1 MVPTYLCPM
10 GGTGTPLIIADG
22 PDERLRERI
31 KELGC
36 LYAVAR
42 IAQTQELGLEPMLV
56 ATVRTIP
63 QGWQWPDELWVSLEL
78 DGRSYGLEHPEG
90 PALQQPIGIDGETR
104 GTLRVGY
111 PPARAH
117 VTTPLFL
124 PEEELLLEKLA
135 AEVATMVERQEK
147 RERQRLFE
155 ARMLQQDRLN
165 VLGELTAGIA
175 HELNTP
181 LGNVLGYAELL
192 MAGERDPARR
202 EDLQRIIDS
211 ALTGREVV
219 KRLMYFSCEMPSQF
233 REQDLNTVVE
243 GVLRLLRRQVDEARL
258 ELRTELATPLPPVR
272 LDRVQFE
279 QVLTN
284 LVLNAVAAT
293 PPGGHLHIATAA
305 AEGRVQLHVSDTGH
319 GIAPEYLRK
328 IFQPFFTT
336 KAPGVGTGLGLSV
349 VHGIIKGHG
358 GDIRVESTPGEGAT
372 FIITLPAA

>member
-1 MVPTYLCPM
+1 MGSEPVPTVI
-10 GGTGTPLIIADG
+10 TDG
-22 PDERLRERI
+22 ADERLRERI
-31 KELGC
+31 KELAC

-56 ATVRTIP
+56 AMVRTIP
-63 QGWQWPDELWVSLEL
+63 QGWQLPDDLWVSLEV
-78 DGRSYGLEHPEG
+78 DGHAHGRHDPEG
-90 PALQQPIGIDGETR
+90 PRLQRPIVIDGEVR
-104 GTLRVGY
+104 GVLAVGY
-111 PPARAH
+111 PPDS
-117 VTTPLFL
+117 TTGLSSIFL
-124 PEEELLLEKLA
+124 EEEEQLLEKLA
-135 AEVATMVERQEK
+135 AEVASMVERQEK

-211 ALTGREVV
+211 ALIGRDVV

-243 GVLRLLRRQVDEARL
+243 GVLRLLRRQVDEAGL
-258 ELRTELATPLPPVR
+258 VLQLDLSEDLPPVR

-293 PPGGHLHIATAA
+293 PSGGRLRITTGTADGNV
-305 AEGRVQLHVSDTGH
+305 ELRVADTGH
-319 GIAPEYLRK
+319 GIAPEHLRK

-336 KAPGVGTGLGLSV
+336 KATGEGTGLGLSV

-358 GDIRVESTPGEGAT
+358 GDIRVESTPGTGT
-372 FIITLPAA
+372 CFIITLPLA

>member
-1 MVPTYLCPM
+1 MVV
-10 GGTGTPLIIADG
+10 DG

-42 IAQTQELGLEPMLV
+42 IAQSHEADLE
-56 ATVRTIP
+56 ATLQAVLNAIP
-63 QGWQWPDELWVSLEL
+63 QGWKRPEHLWVALEL
-78 DGRSYGLEHPEG
+78 DGRHLRAEGPEG
-90 PALQQPIGIDGETR
+90 PRLPQTVRVDGEPR
-104 GTLRVGY
+104 GTLTVGY
-111 PPARAH
+111 PAH
-117 VTTPLFL
+117 EAPGPGTGFL
-124 PEEELLLEKLA
+124 AEEAQLLERLA
-135 AEVATMVERQEK
+135 AEVSVILERQER

-155 ARMLQQDRLN
+155 ARMLQQDRLS

-192 MAGERDPARR
+192 MAEERDPARR

-233 REQDLNTVVE
+233 SEQGLNEAVE
-243 GVLRLLRRQVDEARL
+243 GVLRLLRRQVEDARL
-258 ELRTELATPLPPVR
+258 DLCTDLAPSLPPVR

-293 PPGGHLHIATAA
+293 PAGGRLRIATDLH
-305 AEGRVQLHVSDTGH
+305 EGRVRMRVEDSGH
-319 GIAPEYLRK
+319 GIAPEHLKK

-336 KAPGVGTGLGLSV
+336 KPPGVGTGLGLSV
-349 VHGIIKGHG
+349 VHGIVKGHG
-358 GDIRVESTPGEGAT
+358 GGIAVESAPGAGT
-372 FIITLPAA
+372 CFTITLPPA

>member
-1 MVPTYLCPM
+1 M

-56 ATVRTIP
+56 AVVRTIP

-78 DGRSYGLEHPEG
+78 DGRSYGAEHPEG
-90 PALQQPIGIDGETR
+90 PALQQSILIDGESR

-111 PPARAH
+111 PPARNH
-117 VTTPLFL
+117 GTTPLFL

-135 AEVATMVERQEK
+135 AEVATIVERQEK

-192 MAGERDPARR
+192 MAGERDPGRR

-258 ELRTELATPLPPVR
+258 DLHTELATSLPPVR

-293 PPGGHLHIATAA
+293 PPGGHLHIATATT
-305 AEGRVQLHVSDTGH
+305 EGRVQLRVSDTGH
-319 GIAPEYLRK
+319 GIAPEHLRK

-336 KAPGVGTGLGLSV
+336 KPPGVGTGLGLSV

-358 GDIRVESTPGEGAT
+358 GDIRVESTPGVGT
-372 FIITLPAA
+372 IFFITLPAA

>member
-1 MVPTYLCPM
+1 M
-10 GGTGTPLIIADG
+10 GATGTPWVVVDG

-42 IAQTQELGLEPMLV
+42 IAQGHEADLDATLRAVV
-56 ATVRTIP
+56 AAIP
-63 QGWQWPDELWVSLEL
+63 QGWRRPEALWAALVVDDRCFGEPGPD
-78 DGRSYGLEHPEG
+78 G
-90 PALQQPIGIDGETR
+90 PRMQQPVHVDGEPR
-104 GTLRVGY
+104 GTLSVGY
-111 PPARAH
+111 PQALAPAPGAA
-117 VTTPLFL
+117 FL
-124 PEEELLLEKLA
+124 PEEEQLLERLA
-135 AEVATMVERQEK
+135 AEVSVILERQER

-155 ARMLQQDRLN
+155 ARMLQQDRLS

-192 MAGERDPARR
+192 MAEERDPARR

-233 REQDLNTVVE
+233 SEQRLNDAVE
-243 GVLRLLRRQVDEARL
+243 GVLRLLRRQVEEARL
-258 ELRTELATPLPPVR
+258 DLRTELATALPPVR

-293 PPGGHLHIATAA
+293 PPGGRLHIATDM
-305 AEGRVQLHVSDTGH
+305 EGDRVRLRVEDSGH
-319 GIAPEYLRK
+319 GIAPEHLKK

-336 KAPGVGTGLGLSV
+336 KPPGVGTGLGLSV
-349 VHGIIKGHG
+349 VHGIVKGHG
-358 GDIRVESTPGEGAT
+358 GAIAVRSAPGEGT
-372 FIITLPAA
+372 CFTITLPPA